1 MSDLTRT
8 QRTLH
13 AQTPHRMARLHQL
26 GLADRPDEE
35 FDRFTTALAR
45 DSGVPGALAMAN
57 AISDRQFF
65 TGMHLPSGDELG
77 SAAEAEALAAAV
89 GRVMPLEH
97 GYCPE
102 TLDRTKALILP
113 DVCMKPDFAG
123 NEVVDL
129 VGIRTYMGIRLMDKE
144 MGIALMT
151 ICVVGRDVRPMEDGR
166 RMLDYMKE
174 RGAQGQYLLDRRI
187 DALS

>member
-13 AQTPHRMARLHQL
+13 AQTPQRLARLHQL
-26 GLADRPDEE
+26 GLADRADEE
-35 FDRFTTALAR
+35 FDRFTMTLAR
-45 DSGVPGALAMAN
+45 DSGVPGALAMSN

-65 TGMHLPSGDELG
+65 TGIHLPSADELG

-89 GRVMPLEH
+89 SRVMPLEH

-102 TLDRTKALILP
+102 TLDRTKALVLP
-113 DVCMKPDFAG
+113 DVCMKHDFAG

-144 MGIALMT
+144 MGIPLMT
-151 ICVVGRDVRPMEDGR
+151 ICVVGRDTRPMEDGH
-166 RMLDYMKE
+166 RMLGYIKE
-174 RGAQGQYLLDRRI
+174 RGAQGQYLLDQRI
-187 DALS
+187 DALR